1 MIQVNVHEAKT
12 HLSRLIEAALEGKS
26 VTIARAGRP
35 VVDLVAHQVP
45 TVVIGVDGWQDYRS
59 DPSLFDGPDAE
70 IDDLF
75 YGAPAS

>member
-1 MIQVNVHEAKT
+1 M
-12 HLSRLIEAALEGKS
+12 
-26 VTIARAGRP
+26 
-35 VVDLVAHQVP
+35 AHQVP